1 LIYVD
6 DGRICMCH
14 GRDKI
19 LSQRVEFHPGP
30 FPLILE
36 EESHAKFGRSIDHSS
51 SLIIYLRS
59 NLYPGPLYIYSI
71 SNSSREQVILLV
83 VLYNDLIMTKEESC
97 DVSSSS
103 HCQQE

>member
-1 LIYVD
+1 MIYID

-51 SLIIYLRS
+51 SLIIYFRTVA
-59 NLYPGPLYIYSI
+59 LYMDNTFDIYIDDDRI
-71 SNSSREQVILLV
+71 C
-83 VLYNDLIMTKEESC
+83 MC
-97 DVSSSS
+97 
-103 HCQQE
+103 HG